1 MYFNLQSLSLDCLDG
16 HLSYLIS
23 FLQIWAKQRAM
34 TPSQNYLDSAKAEFV
49 KLKALGDKAFTQL
62 DIGDFHYKPDAES
75 NSIALIIQHLSGN
88 MISRWTDFLTTDG
101 EKPTRNRDQE
111 FEEKDQ
117 DKETLLRSW
126 EAGWKV
132 LTDTLASLGAD
143 DMLREV
149 TIRGEK
155 HSVIQAINRQL
166 THYGYH
172 IGQIVY
178 LAKHIKSSDWKT
190 LSIARNRSEEF
201 NQKMKD
207 KS

>member
-1 MYFNLQSLSLDCLDG
+1 MIQDPAQ
-16 HLSYLIS
+16 H
-23 FLQIWAKQRAM
+23 
-34 TPSQNYLDSAKAEFV
+34 YLDSARAEFA

-62 DIGDFHYKPDAES
+62 SDADFHYKPDTES
-75 NSIALIIQHLSGN
+75 NSIAIIIQHLSGN

-101 EKPTRNRDQE
+101 EKPTRNRDVE
-111 FEEKDQ
+111 FEEVEQ
-117 DKETLLRSW
+117 NKETLLKVW

-132 LTDTLASLGAD
+132 FTDTLNSLSGD
-143 DMLREV
+143 DMMKEV
-149 TIRGEK
+149 TIRAEK
-155 HSVIQAINRQL
+155 HTVIQAINRQL

-178 LAKHIKSSDWKT
+178 IGKHIKSSDWQT
-190 LSIARNRSEEF
+190 LSIAKNKSEEF

>member
-1 MYFNLQSLSLDCLDG
+1 
-16 HLSYLIS
+16 
-23 FLQIWAKQRAM
+23 M
-34 TPSQNYLDSAKAEFV
+34 TPSQNYLDSTKAEFL
-49 KLKALGDKAFTQL
+49 KLKATGDKTFAQL
-62 DIGDFHYKPDAES
+62 AAEDFHYKPDAEA

-101 EKPTRNRDQE
+101 EKPNRNRDQE
-111 FEEKDQ
+111 FEDKDQ
-117 DKETLLRSW
+117 DKEAILLSC

-132 LTDTLASLGAD
+132 FIDTLNALHVD
-143 DMLREV
+143 DMLKEV

-155 HSVIQAINRQL
+155 HTVIQALNRQL

-178 LAKHIKSSDWKT
+178 LAKHIRSSDWQT
-190 LSIARNRSEEF
+190 LSIAKNRSEEF

-207 KS
+207 K